1 LLPPSGQAQPQG
13 GHLATWEE
21 AGWIRH
27 SQFSEHDYNELAC
40 RAKAA
45 AMGYVDMCVRSCT
58 AYDPSKDKEWHVK
71 HCAAG
76 HALHAPEHN
85 AWDNYALLEA
95 IWADPQ
101 CYRRVMGRRQGSQAR
116 RSGGAGVGG
125 RGGAGGRDNNRNSA
139 RAGGGGKGAPSAAT
153 GAKGGEKGAKGAPA
167 QGAAARGRS
176 RARGGFRGQV
186 ARQ

>member
-1 LLPPSGQAQPQG
+1 MPAS
-13 GHLATWEE
+13 
-21 AGWIRH
+21 
-27 SQFSEHDYNELAC
+27 S
-40 RAKAA
+40 
-45 AMGYVDMCVRSCT
+45 
-58 AYDPSKDKEWHVK
+58 
-71 HCAAG
+71 HCAIVCRFAVRPTLFSRVRLLDGPDWEHCADLPRRSARAGSQGIHELFG

-116 RSGGAGVGG
+116 RQGGAGAGG

-167 QGAAARGRS
+167 QGAAARGRG
-176 RARGGFRGQV
+176 RARGSFRGQV
-186 ARQ
+186 ARH